1 MTIDDVVKET
11 LTNWADEARV
21 PDRLADRALGRRRR
35 NRIKAFAVLAGATA
49 AVVAAALTVPIAI
62 QGRGGETSRVLAD
75 GLIADGPAIALTGPP
90 ELSTDPDAAV
100 PAKLVATPEVAMYAY
115 YVWNAEKISDK
126 RQIVTRTWY
135 LYNPDT
141 ETYEKSPWANVAVAA
156 GGYVAVLEDHQ
167 SRRVGIL
174 GPHGQVK
181 WVDLEQPA
189 SSVEWSP
196 DRKKLLLTSY
206 ASNPDEQGVVDEH
219 GGSDVVPVTRT
230 GFSVVDVASGQAYF
244 RPLPS
249 GDDVPERNDLRWS
262 DDGTLMW
269 EHVSTPPLTKRFY
282 DLEGS
287 PQEAPPN
294 VAGTYQEAGLS
305 PSGRSLMIDNPDKSA
320 IVAVKDVA
328 SGRTTPLKPVAGHWI
343 EQSVAWSGEDNVI
356 TWACALKGV
365 DNCEISEFRSRLL
378 LVGADG
384 RQAVPLTGF
393 MENSQKPG
401 SWKPLFAPR

>member
-1 MTIDDVVKET
+1 MTIDDVVREA
-11 LTNWADEARV
+11 LSGWADEARV
-21 PDRLADRALGRRRR
+21 PDRLADRALGKRRR
-35 NRIKAFAVLAGATA
+35 NRIKAFAVMAGATA
-49 AVVAAALTVPIAI
+49 AVVAAALTVPTAT
-62 QGRGGETSRVLAD
+62 QGMGGETSRVLTD
-75 GLIADGPAIALTGPP
+75 GLIAGGPAIALAGPP

-115 YVWNAEKISDK
+115 YVWSTEKISDK
-126 RQIVTRTWY
+126 RQILTRTWY

-141 ETYEKSPWANVAVAA
+141 ETYEKSPWASVAVAA

-206 ASNPDEQGVVDEH
+206 ASNPDEQGVVDENL
-219 GGSDVVPVTRT
+219 SSEVVSVART
-230 GFSVVDVASGQAYF
+230 GFSVVDVESGQANF
-244 RPLPS
+244 RPLAS
-249 GDDVPERNDLRWS
+249 GDDVGQRNDLHWS
-262 DDGTLMW
+262 HDGMLIW

-287 PQEAPPN
+287 QQEAPPN
-294 VAGTYQEAGLS
+294 VAGTHQKAGLS
-305 PSGRSLMIDNPDKSA
+305 PSGRSLMIDSPDKGA

-365 DNCEISEFRSRLL
+365 DNCEISEFRNRLL

-393 MENSQKPG
+393 RENSQKPG
-401 SWKPLFAPR
+401 SWEPLFAPR